1 MRIGARSGQKENEGS
16 REGTAS
22 NLRCFI
28 AFLPNYSVIA
38 SGVCG
43 VGSAHQQSVQLD
55 ERRQFDA
62 RSTQDHPTAS
72 HRIEHP
78 TGDRD
83 HDAGRSQ
90 YFKKLAR
97 RSLFHAPNADL
108 AAVIGVPSV
117 MDVQLLA
124 DMGRMNG

>member
-1 MRIGARSGQKENEGS
+1 
-16 REGTAS
+16 
-22 NLRCFI
+22 LRCFI
-28 AFLPNYSVIA
+28 AFLPNYRAIA
-38 SGVCG
+38 SEVCG
-43 VGSAHQQSVQLD
+43 VGSAHQQPVQLD

-62 RSTQDHPTAS
+62 WCTHDHPTAN

-78 TGDRD
+78 SGDRD
-83 HDAGRSQ
+83 NDAGRSQ

-108 AAVIGVPSV
+108 AAVIGVPSI
-117 MDVQLLA
+117 MDFQLLT